1 MASSFESLGHPM
13 LILGTVPMAL
23 AGVVLACLA
32 TSTPLSAMVGI
43 GVIVLG
49 GIVVNNAIVLI
60 NAVNDR
66 RGAGLSTREALI
78 EAGRVR
84 VRPIL
89 MTTAS
94 TVLGLVPMALGLG
107 DGAALRQPLAIAVI
121 GGLGLSTLL
130 TLVIIPCAY
139 AVFPGRVR
147 DAWRNGFRTEESEQ
161 PRDEGAVEV
170 PSAMPESAAAAP
182 HEDPEPSPASETAP
196 K

>member
-1 MASSFESLGHPM
+1 
-13 LILGTVPMAL
+13 
-23 AGVVLACLA
+23 
-32 TSTPLSAMVGI
+32 MVGI

-66 RGAGLSTREALI
+66 RGAGMATPDALI
-78 EAGRVR
+78 EAGRIR

-121 GGLGLSTLL
+121 GGLALSTLL
-130 TLVIIPCAY
+130 TLVVIPCAY
-139 AVFPGRVR
+139 AVFPGGVR
-147 DAWRNGFRTEESEQ
+147 EAWRQRTA
-161 PRDEGAVEV
+161 R
-170 PSAMPESAAAAP
+170 
-182 HEDPEPSPASETAP
+182 EDAPEPEA
-196 K
+196 